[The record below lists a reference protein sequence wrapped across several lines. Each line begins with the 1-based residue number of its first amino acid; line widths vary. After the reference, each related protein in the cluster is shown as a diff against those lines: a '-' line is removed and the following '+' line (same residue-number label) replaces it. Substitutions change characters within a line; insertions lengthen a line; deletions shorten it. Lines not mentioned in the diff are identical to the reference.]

1 MYDIYGTDWCNTCTQ
16 VQKALTARDIPYSFT
31 RLPAGPRG
39 WEVAEELSGRRAL
52 PVIMK
57 HGTVMPFD
65 AFKAEINALGRKPR
79 ELTQQELDELDE

>member
-16 VQKALTARDIPYSFT
+16 VQKALTARSLPYSFT

-57 HGTVMPFD
+57 QGTVMPFNE
-65 AFKAEINALGRKPR
+65 FKAEIAKVPAK
-79 ELTQQELDELDE
+79 ELTQEQLDRIEP